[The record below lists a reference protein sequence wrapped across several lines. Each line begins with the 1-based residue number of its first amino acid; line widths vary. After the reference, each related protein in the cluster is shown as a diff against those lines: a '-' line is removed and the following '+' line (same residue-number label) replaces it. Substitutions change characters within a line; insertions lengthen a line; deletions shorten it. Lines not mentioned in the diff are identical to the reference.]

1 MIMVRPYYLLDTNV
15 ISEQL
20 NRFPSVAVCSRV
32 NRYKEVS
39 AISAITWFE
48 LLSGVQN
55 MPEGNRK
62 KYLFDAIV
70 NSVQTMFPII
80 AYDQHAAWI
89 HADIM
94 SRMNAVGNP
103 RPLQDSQIAATAV
116 ANNMIL
122 VTRNIKD
129 FQGIQEIS
137 PLMVE
142 NWWD

>member
-1 MIMVRPYYLLDTNV
+1 MASPYYLLDTNV
-15 ISEQL
+15 ISEML
-20 NRFPSVAVCSRV
+20 NRFPSVAVCSRI
-32 NRYKEVS
+32 NHFKEVS

-62 KYLFDAIV
+62 EFLRDAIV
-70 NSVQTMFPII
+70 NTVQSMFPVI

-94 SRMNAVGNP
+94 SRMNAVGKP
-103 RPLQDSQIAATAV
+103 RPFQDSQIASIAV

-122 VTRNIKD
+122 VTRNVKD
-129 FQGIQEIS
+129 FQTIQEVS

-142 NWWD
+142 SWWG